1 MVPREIYFVNG
12 WKKFHIYC
20 GFKGLTIHA
29 LLLLTIIFIL
39 NPCEK
44 NVTFKS
50 LDINF
55 TVKVL
60 YMKIKIEFI
69 KLKNFLLPILKIL
82 KLILF

>member
-55 TVKVL
+55 TLKS
-60 YMKIKIEFI
+60 FI
-69 KLKNFLLPILKIL
+69 HENKN
-82 KLILF
+82 